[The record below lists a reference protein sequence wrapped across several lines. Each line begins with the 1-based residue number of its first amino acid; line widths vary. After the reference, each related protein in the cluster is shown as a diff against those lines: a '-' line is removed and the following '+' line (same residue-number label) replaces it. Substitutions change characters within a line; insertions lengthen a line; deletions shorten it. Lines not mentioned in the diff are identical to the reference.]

1 MPDLP
6 LKAAANRKGAGEGG
20 VSSCRGDGSLFQPG
34 WGRAAPASSF
44 RAGATARQRPGPRQG
59 PVAPRWVTS
68 VPRAGCRVPLLWDA
82 LQGQRLRFLLP
93 LGSAL
98 LRKGLFP
105 VLAPLLPLGIWR
117 PVGTQPVLAHRSC
130 PADFSAEFLRGVKR
144 LGRNPTLLRV
154 PQPCPLVPTWE
165 LHPASSQS
173 PARSSLLKPASPR
186 HGLGKPGP
194 GNPFPWQLLRVVSA

>member
-1 MPDLP
+1 MVT
-6 LKAAANRKGAGEGG
+6 AAFSSRDGAGLLQPPPSELGLRPDKGQDPGRDLWPQGG
-20 VSSCRGDGSLFQPG
+20 SHLCHGQ
-34 WGRAAPASSF
+34 AA
-44 RAGATARQRPGPRQG
+44 G
-59 PVAPRWVTS
+59 
-68 VPRAGCRVPLLWDA
+68 VPLLWDA